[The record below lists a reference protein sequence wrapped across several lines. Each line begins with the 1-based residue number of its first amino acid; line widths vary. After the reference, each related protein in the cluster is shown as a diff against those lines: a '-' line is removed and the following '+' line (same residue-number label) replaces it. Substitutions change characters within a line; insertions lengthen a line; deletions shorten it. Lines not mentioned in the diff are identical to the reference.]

1 MLMEVKILRKTDT
14 EIEME
19 IKGES
24 HTLMNALKGAL
35 IADKAVETATYTIE
49 FPGVSEPILYVK
61 TDKTEDPIDAIKK
74 AASLLT
80 GQCDDFIKLF
90 SKKAKA

>member
-1 MLMEVKILRKTDT
+1 MEVKIIRKTDT

-24 HTLMNALKGAL
+24 HTLMNALKAAL
-35 IADKAVETATYTIE
+35 LEDKAVVTATYTIE
-49 FPGVSEPILYVK
+49 FPGVSEPVLHVK
-61 TDKTEDPIDAIKK
+61 TDKTEDPIDAVKK
-74 AASLLT
+74 AASRLS
-80 GQCDDFIKLF
+80 GQCDDFAKLF

>member
-1 MLMEVKILRKTDT
+1 MEVKIIRKTDT

-19 IKGES
+19 IRGES
-24 HTLMNALKGAL
+24 HTLMNALKAAL
-35 IADKAVETATYTIE
+35 IEDKAVKTATYTIE
-49 FPGVSEPILYVK
+49 FPGVSEPILFVK

-74 AASLLT
+74 ASSVLK
-80 GQCDDFIKLF
+80 GQCEDFIKLF

>member
-1 MLMEVKILRKTDT
+1 MEVKIIRKTDT

-19 IKGES
+19 IRGES
-24 HTLMNALKGAL
+24 HTLMNALKAAL
-35 IADKAVETATYTIE
+35 IEDKAVRTATYTIE
-49 FPGVSEPILYVK
+49 FPGVSEPVLFVK

-74 AASLLT
+74 ASSRLS

-90 SKKAKA
+90 SKKSKA

>member
-1 MLMEVKILRKTDT
+1 VEVKIIRKTDT

-24 HTLMNALKGAL
+24 HTLMNALKAAL
-35 IADKAVETATYTIE
+35 IEDKAVKTATYTIE
-49 FPGVSEPILYVK
+49 FPGVSEPVLFVK

-74 AASLLT
+74 ASSTLT
-80 GQCDDFIKLF
+80 GQCDEFIKLF

>member
-1 MLMEVKILRKTDT
+1 MEVKIIRKTNT
-14 EIEME
+14 EIEVE

-24 HTLMNALKGAL
+24 HTLMNALKAAL
-35 IADKAVETATYTIE
+35 IADDAVETATYTIE

-61 TDKTEDPIDAIKK
+61 TDKSEDPLDAIKK
-74 AASLLT
+74 ASGLLS
-80 GQCDDFIKLF
+80 GQCDEFIKLF

>member
-1 MLMEVKILRKTDT
+1 MEVKIIRKTDT

-24 HTLMNALKGAL
+24 HTLMNALKAAL
-35 IADKAVETATYTIE
+35 IEDKAVETATYTIE
-49 FPGVSEPILYVK
+49 FPGVSEPILFVK
-61 TDKTEDPIDAIKK
+61 TDKSEDPIDAIKK
-74 AASLLT
+74 ASSLLT
-80 GQCDDFIKLF
+80 GQCDEFIKLF

>member
-1 MLMEVKILRKTDT
+1 MEVKIIRKTDT

-24 HTLMNALKGAL
+24 HTLMNALKAAL
-35 IADKAVETATYTIE
+35 IEDSAVETATYTIE

-74 AASLLT
+74 AASLLA
-80 GQCDDFIKLF
+80 GQCDDFVKQF
-90 SKKAKA
+90 SRKAKA

>member
-1 MLMEVKILRKTDT
+1 MEVKIIRKTDT

-35 IADKAVETATYTIE
+35 LADKAVETATYDHRV
-49 FPGVSEPILYVK
+49 PRCQR
-61 TDKTEDPIDAIKK
+61 
-74 AASLLT
+74 ASPLR
-80 GQCDDFIKLF
+80 QD
-90 SKKAKA
+90 

>member
-1 MLMEVKILRKTDT
+1 MEVKIIRKTDT

-19 IKGES
+19 IRGES
-24 HTLMNALKGAL
+24 HTLMNALKAAL
-35 IADKAVETATYTIE
+35 IEDKAVKTATYTIE
-49 FPGVSEPILYVK
+49 FPGVSEPVLFVK

-74 AASLLT
+74 ASGLLT
-80 GQCDDFIKLF
+80 TQCDEFIKLF